1 MPRKTI
7 RQYYLLSFLS
17 SALGMQ
23 IISAIYATY
32 LQKHGLN
39 LFEVNLVNAIYFT
52 TLFVF
57 EIPTGAFA
65 DIFGRKHSF
74 VISTAVM
81 SVSMLVYGLAD
92 TFWGFV
98 CAEVIAAFG
107 MTFKTGAFQAWLV
120 DSLRHQGF
128 YRPLHRI
135 FGRSAFYNQVG
146 GSVGAITGAYAGSY
160 YDSLPWLMGSAG
172 MFLVTLLAFFSMKED
187 YFVQKSYSWSSGL
200 EAMRET
206 ARTSFRYAKKDRA
219 VRFILVATFVQIYS
233 VQALNMYWQP
243 FFRNHS
249 IKEEHLGF
257 IYAGMMFFIAI
268 GSFLAGRL
276 KGSGK
281 EKAAIYWSMLYVGV
295 TVLLATA
302 SPFLS
307 LSVSLFLVHE
317 LGRGFWG
324 PMAESY
330 LHHRVPS
337 EERATIVSFCA
348 IAPHV
353 GGAIGLLA
361 SGAIAELCGIG
372 TAWAVAGSA
381 LLLGAILVRRTGQ
394 AHSNPNDLH

>member
-1 MPRKTI
+1 
-7 RQYYLLSFLS
+7 
-17 SALGMQ
+17 MQ

-74 VISTAVM
+74 VVSAAVV
-81 SVSMLVYGLAD
+81 SLSMLVYGLSE
-92 TFWGFV
+92 TFWGFA
-98 CAEVIAAFG
+98 CAEVIAAVG

-120 DSLRHQGF
+120 DSLKHQGF
-128 YRPLHRI
+128 YGPLHRV

-146 GSVGAITGAYAGSY
+146 GCVGAITGAYAGAY
-160 YDSLPWLMGSAG
+160 YDSLPWLIGSLG
-172 MFLVTLLAFFSMKED
+172 MLVVTLIAHFSMRED
-187 YFVQKSYSWSSGL
+187 YFVRKSYSWSGGF
-200 EAMRET
+200 EAMKET
-206 ARTSFRYAKKDRA
+206 AHTSFRYAREDKA
-219 VRFILVATFVQIYS
+219 VRFILIATFVQIYS

-257 IYAGMMFFIAI
+257 IYTGMMFFIAI

-281 EKAAIYWSMLYVGV
+281 EKTVIYFSMLYVGA

-302 SPFLS
+302 SPL
-307 LSVSLFLVHE
+307 LSVSLGFFLVHE
-317 LGRGFWG
+317 LGRGFWA
-324 PMAESY
+324 PMADSY
-330 LHHRVPS
+330 LHHRIPS
-337 EERATIVSFCA
+337 EERATVMSFCS

-361 SGAIAELCGIG
+361 SGAIAEFFGIP
-372 TAWAVAGSA
+372 TAWTVAGSA
-381 LLLGAILVRRTGQ
+381 LLIGALVVRK
-394 AHSNPNDLH
+394 NDKNGH